1 MSLQEALDVV
11 PVHGLLRGRTRTRGS
26 RATGAAA
33 NRTAPGRGCE
43 RGGQHLAGEP
53 TRSCSCPGQHDR
65 HPCTEAAVARRVRER
80 SSWPRSGAAAV
91 PTCQTPDMPD
101 HGDRTRI
108 LFLNQGQGV
117 SRSPLGNVRAQQ
129 VYQAHFPPGATVD
142 ARFRMMGP
150 FDLAQRA
157 AVTPVPG
164 LPGRGYSDLRWF
176 ALRSLAARRI
186 IREEIR
192 SWHPTVA
199 HVVVNGA
206 ALFLSSIQTEL
217 PCVPAFDVGD
227 VRVDATDAPAAA
239 GGAARSSVAGP
250 RGPGAP
256 LAADRSTRHRLDR
269 ARARHVRALV
279 PRPGSRRCTR
289 GWTRTCSRPGSGP
302 DVPERCASSSS
313 VDAFSAKGG
322 PALLAAAEGLRRPV
336 EVHVGDDRA
345 GEASPVD
352 DPPPG
357 AAGNVGPGR
366 PVQGRRPLLPAD
378 RVGCGAV
385 GRPWR
390 PRPAGSRS
398 SRRRWGRSRS
408 SSLPTAEGSCLLT
421 APKPSV
427 RRWPTSSRTTGRWQP
442 SGGVRV
448 HASRRSTTPTRTPHA
463 WSSCSA
469 ASRGDGARQA
479 VAVRRC
485 ASLTAKT
492 SAAHTVTVPTRS
504 RGQFRALATRRLAR
518 ARTPSPRPGGAA
530 GGPDVPPHRHWSR
543 WTPGGLPCHRPGS
556 TNRSSG

>member
-1 MSLQEALDVV
+1 MTTSALSLQEALDVV
-11 PVHGLLRGRTRTRGS
+11 PVDGLLRGRTRTCGS
-26 RATGAAA
+26 RARGAAA
-33 NRTAPGRGCE
+33 NRTAPGPACE
-43 RGGQHLAGEP
+43 RSGQHLAGEP
-53 TRSCSCPGQHDR
+53 TRSAPLHDLHDR
-65 HPCTEAAVARRVRER
+65 HPGTEAAVAER
-80 SSWPRSGAAAV
+80 FPIVSSGPRSGAAAV
-91 PTCQTPDMPD
+91 PTCQAQDMPD
-101 HGDRTRI
+101 RGHRTRI

-186 IREEIR
+186 VREEIR

-269 ARARHVRALV
+269 ARRRHVRALV

-313 VDAFSAKGG
+313 VDGSPPRAV
-322 PALLAAAEGLRRPV
+322 PRCWPRRRAC
-336 EVHVGDDRA
+336 GD
-345 GEASPVD
+345 
-352 DPPPG
+352 
-357 AAGNVGPGR
+357 
-366 PVQGRRPLLPAD
+366 L
-378 RVGCGAV
+378 
-385 GRPWR
+385 
-390 PRPAGSRS
+390 SRS
-398 SRRRWGRSRS
+398 
-408 SSLPTAEGSCLLT
+408 
-421 APKPSV
+421 
-427 RRWPTSSRTTGRWQP
+427 TS
-442 SGGVRV
+442 
-448 HASRRSTTPTRTPHA
+448 
-463 WSSCSA
+463 
-469 ASRGDGARQA
+469 
-479 VAVRRC
+479 
-485 ASLTAKT
+485 
-492 SAAHTVTVPTRS
+492 
-504 RGQFRALATRRLAR
+504 
-518 ARTPSPRPGGAA
+518 
-530 GGPDVPPHRHWSR
+530 
-543 WTPGGLPCHRPGS
+543 
-556 TNRSSG
+556 